1 MNWDLLDFLAFG
13 VMIGTVLLIV
23 LIARRSSKLRSYRAA
38 ALIAAIGAFLMV
50 WSNAAVGIIG
60 NEENGANMLFY
71 GVLAVP
77 LLGAL
82 FSRLRARGMVIA
94 LFATFAAQ
102 LIVAAVAL
110 LLDLGADG
118 PSWPRDILTMTSV
131 FCVFWLVSG
140 WLFNHAARQQRR
152 LFVD

>member
-71 GVLAVP
+71 GVLTVP

-82 FSRLRARGMVIA
+82 FSGTQPRRPLEKKNPRA
-94 LFATFAAQ
+94 
-102 LIVAAVAL
+102 
-110 LLDLGADG
+110 
-118 PSWPRDILTMTSV
+118 
-131 FCVFWLVSG
+131 
-140 WLFNHAARQQRR
+140 
-152 LFVD
+152 